1 MPSKNYKYLESEL
14 LAVGPFPVQ
23 DIKEFRL
30 KITSEHGSTKWLSI
44 TGEQFKKI
52 EDALLGVNPN
62 SEKLVSGGN

>member
-14 LAVGPFPVQ
+14 LAVAPFPVQ
-23 DIKEFRL
+23 DIKELRL
-30 KITSEHGSTKWLSI
+30 KITSEHGSTKWLNI

-52 EDALLGVNPN
+52 EDMLLGVNPN